1 MPNRSDDF
9 LVIGVFSIQ
18 ATIEVDSNYESQRV
32 RNEGQFTV
40 EFEFRPG
47 YEPSATAFRVYM
59 FIGTDQESR
68 TMAEAQ
74 RSAAQLVI
82 ESEDPN
88 ADGLAAL
95 TGLTAANYS
104 TLGSFM
110 TEAFSPSVPGTG
122 GSLEMGNYT
131 ATLPTATVTTYYFSL
146 LCLIQDTLNH
156 P

>member
-47 YEPSATAFRVYM
+47 YEPSATAFRVYT
-59 FIGTDQESR
+59 FVGTDQDSR
-68 TMAEAQ
+68 TLAQSQ
-74 RSAAQLVI
+74 RSAAQGVI
-82 ESEDPN
+82 ESDDPN
-88 ADGLAAL
+88 ADGTAAL
-95 TGLTAANYS
+95 TGLTTANYS
-104 TLGSFM
+104 TIASFN

-131 ATLPTATVTTYYFSL
+131 ATLPAASVTTYYFSL
-146 LCLIQDTLNH
+146 LCLIQDTLNN